1 MSSFGA
7 ATMSSRSIS
16 SCASVSES
24 TRLSNIFSTARFQMP
39 SCTSMMLFEIMVE
52 ILLARVYANGANSG
66 MAGVATLS
74 IQEAWK

>member
-1 MSSFGA
+1 MA
-7 ATMSSRSIS
+7 
-16 SCASVSES
+16 
-24 TRLSNIFSTARFQMP
+24 
-39 SCTSMMLFEIMVE
+39 LFEIMVE